1 MTNPLKKLLE
11 LLAVRPVGQI
21 AACTIGELFSNEAI
35 VGLKAAA
42 ILQDGELSKTVSCA
56 SCDGEHR
63 IEWNKLPDG
72 RFLALCDRNENTA
85 PQSVSRDEVATIQVE
100 TSTFL
105 TSFGCA
111 LGAEIDIKQLVADEL
126 WEVGAITVAKR
137 KRKVLFLRDDTSQ
150 RHVELINA
158 LSQSTPVI
166 VFSIH
171 SPALGM
177 TEQVSFIDPTL
188 FVSLDEKGLRAD
200 IKALETAVQ
209 GSGQRVFLNQNGDL
223 TLDGKTL
230 CNIPRHTVE
239 FSFVERLMQDYAYPV
254 SHAELYRYCTE
265 THEVDSARTA
275 QKYCNDYRSNVTKL
289 AKKARNEAT
298 VNKIIVGTKTAGGEN
313 AYKIQN
319 PIEKVTAK

>member
-1 MTNPLKKLLE
+1 MMNPLKPLLE
-11 LLAVRPVGQI
+11 LLAARPVGQI
-21 AACTIGELFSNEAI
+21 AASTIGEVLPDEAI
-35 VGLKAAA
+35 ADLKAAA
-42 ILQDGELSKTVSCA
+42 ILQDGEPCKTVPCT
-56 SCDGEHR
+56 SCDAEHR
-63 IEWNKLPDG
+63 IEWKKLPDG
-72 RFLALCDRNENTA
+72 RFVALCDRNEDA
-85 PQSVSRDEVATIQVE
+85 VPQSVSKAEVTTLQVE
-100 TSTFL
+100 TKNFL
-105 TSFGCA
+105 ASLGSA
-111 LGAEIDIKQLVADEL
+111 LEAETDIKSLVADDL

-137 KRKVLFLRDDTSQ
+137 KRKVLFLRGNTSQ
-150 RHVELINA
+150 RHVELINI

-166 VFSIH
+166 VFSVH

-209 GSGQRVFLNQNGDL
+209 GSGQRVSLNQNGDL

-254 SHAELYRYCTE
+254 SHAELYRYCTQ

-298 VNKIIVGTKTAGGEN
+298 VNRIIVGTKTAGGEN